1 MSERTKG
8 FIWLVGLI
16 ILLTISVITL
26 NFRKD
31 KISEEA
37 INKTINEKTEDIT
50 NSKNQANTIE
60 TEGNKIIEVS
70 SKNFDEEVIKSDKK
84 VLIDFY
90 ATWCEPC
97 KTLKPVLE
105 EISKENDNIKIVEI
119 DVDKCQDLAM
129 KYGISAMPTLIVI
142 ENGKEVKRSIGAIP
156 KDRVLKL
163 LEQ

>member
-156 KDRVLKL
+156 KDKVLKL

>member
-60 TEGNKIIEVS
+60 TDGNKIIEVS

-142 ENGKEVKRSIGAIP
+142 EDGKEVKRSIGAIP
-156 KDRVLKL
+156 KDKVLKL